1 MIYAEEAY
9 NIIGAA
15 MEVHRIL
22 GPGFL
27 EAVYHE
33 ALEVEMRKRGIPF
46 ETKVALPIQYKDV
59 VLKKC
64 YEADLY
70 CYDKIIVEL
79 KAVSEVTSEHEAQ
92 ILNYMKATGCELG
105 LLINFGSK
113 ELYRKRYLNTK

>member
-1 MIYAEEAY
+1 
-9 NIIGAA
+9 
-15 MEVHRIL
+15 MEVHRVL

-33 ALEVEMRKRGIPF
+33 ALEIEMRKRGIPF

-59 VLKKC
+59 ILKKH

-79 KAVSEVTSEHEAQ
+79 KAVSEVRPEHEAQ
-92 ILNYMKATGCELG
+92 ILNYLKATGCELG